1 MTLEM
6 NMNTGSHASVLQST
20 IPYSRASSTAHRR
33 IACRDCSLYGV
44 LPVSRRI
51 CETIAPPRGGHR
63 GGRAETTSQMVAV
76 YDVVKIAGISQM
88 YDSIQAVLTSQLRY
102 LALWNESTATKTAM
116 S

>member
-33 IACRDCSLYGV
+33 IACRDGSLYGV

-51 CETIAPPRGGHR
+51 CETIAPPPRWTQRGAR
-63 GGRAETTSQMVAV
+63 GD
-76 YDVVKIAGISQM
+76 YISNG
-88 YDSIQAVLTSQLRY
+88 SCV
-102 LALWNESTATKTAM
+102 
-116 S
+116 

>member
-63 GGRAETTSQMVAV
+63 GGRAETTHTTQRYRHDS
-76 YDVVKIAGISQM
+76 VVIVSP
-88 YDSIQAVLTSQLRY
+88 
-102 LALWNESTATKTAM
+102 LWF
-116 S
+116 